1 MLDIFNWIKIL
12 TTEIQFKILESKWRR
27 WETMTK
33 LTWPKV
39 VLMQK
44 GGNLEEIK
52 VIAGKNNMTAR
63 TGREVTQ
70 QSKELCCQRKLWKE
84 TLGKLP
90 YFAVTIIW
98 DFRINWKPKIQGVLL
113 FFHYYVSTN
122 TVAMLMDGRVEN
134 IIELSCAW
142 WKSSGPRNLMSQC
155 TREGKCRY
163 EDGYASLFLME

>member
-98 DFRINWKPKIQGVLL
+98 DFRINWKPKIQGVLFSFITTL
-113 FFHYYVSTN
+113 APTQWQCLWMGELRTS
-122 TVAMLMDGRVEN
+122 
-134 IIELSCAW
+134 LSCLVLGENQVDQGIW
-142 WKSSGPRNLMSQC
+142 WVNVQGKESADMRMD
-155 TREGKCRY
+155 TRLC
-163 EDGYASLFLME
+163 F